1 MKNSLKIKYLFLLV
15 SCSIVFNACS
25 KEEEAAILNN
35 ANANITVGLV
45 GFDNTSGV
53 AFKSSKAEIIRTGT
67 TLVIKGTE
75 DGGTRY
81 LSITLKNVLA
91 IGRFDISKGNTNGN
105 FATIS
110 KDASK
115 PTDGTLNY
123 TSDAVSATGN
133 VGGGSIIINKFTST
147 EIEATFFIIGY
158 NSSKMEA
165 YAENGKFSGTI
176 KII

>member
-1 MKNSLKIKYLFLLV
+1 MKNLLKLKFLFLLV
-15 SCSIVFNACS
+15 TCSVVFNACS
-25 KEEEAAILNN
+25 KEEENAILNN

-75 DGGTRY
+75 DGGARY

-91 IGRFDISKGNTNGN
+91 IGRFDINKGNTNGN
-105 FATIS
+105 FATLG
-110 KDASK
+110 KDATKSN
-115 PTDGTLNY
+115 DAALNY
-123 TSDAVSATGN
+123 TTDAVSGTGN
-133 VGGGSIIINKFTST
+133 IGGGGIIITKFTPT

-158 NSSKMEA
+158 NNNKMEA
-165 YAENGKFSGTI
+165 FAENGKFSGTI
-176 KII
+176 K